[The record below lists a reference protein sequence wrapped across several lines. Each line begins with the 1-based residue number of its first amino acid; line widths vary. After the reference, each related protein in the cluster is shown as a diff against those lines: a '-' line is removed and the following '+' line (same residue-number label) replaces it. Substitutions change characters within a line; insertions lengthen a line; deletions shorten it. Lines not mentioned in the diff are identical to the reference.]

1 MNIDS
6 KERYGRISK
15 FFHWSMTVLI
25 FWQLLK
31 FTDRISDGEHWIGQ
45 TLVTP
50 AVKSVQLNLGDF
62 SYAA

>member
-15 FFHWSMTVLI
+15 FFHWSTTVLI

-31 FTDRISDGEHWIGQ
+31 FTDRISDGKHWIGQ
-45 TLVTP
+45 TLV
-50 AVKSVQLNLGDF
+50 LGMF
-62 SYAA
+62 LLVFYCSY